1 MTREFFSRFE
11 NFVIER
17 NLQKK
22 VDLADI
28 KNTIFKDLDDLIA
41 AEDEVELG
49 KKIGVGASSEV
60 YYGNFKFC
68 PCAVKKIK
76 LNLMN
81 AKQLVSN
88 HKLTLLR
95 NLSSTRYPV

>member
-1 MTREFFSRFE
+1 MRSITREFFSRFE
-11 NFVIER
+11 RFVIDR
-17 NLQKK
+17 NLHNKL
-22 VDLADI
+22 DLADI
-28 KNTIFKDLDDLIA
+28 KNSVFKDLDDLIA
-41 AEDEVELG
+41 AEDEIELG

-81 AKQLVSN
+81 AKQLV
-88 HKLTLLR
+88 
-95 NLSSTRYPV
+95 NLFSLIAF